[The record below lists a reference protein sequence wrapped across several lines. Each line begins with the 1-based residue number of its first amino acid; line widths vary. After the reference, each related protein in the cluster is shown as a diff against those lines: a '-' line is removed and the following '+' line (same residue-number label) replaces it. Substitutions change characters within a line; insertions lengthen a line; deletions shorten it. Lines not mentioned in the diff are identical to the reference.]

1 MFVIYMEENKQNKV
15 WSYTI
20 IVETE
25 NPKDLE
31 NILNNEFQKIAGHR
45 NKIVFYRAEPFAN
58 LKEALKERYNFLNK
72 K

>member
-1 MFVIYMEENKQNKV
+1 MFVIYMEENKQKQV

-31 NILNNEFQKIAGHR
+31 NILNNEFQKNSR
-45 NKIVFYRAEPFAN
+45 TQK
-58 LKEALKERYNFLNK
+58 
-72 K
+72 